1 MKTWTSAARVGE
13 VLAGEPAEDLE
24 DPHRARRLAGSVFG
38 VERDLREVSSGHGS
52 SDLEFDEGMNE
63 QGDEVARHEPL
74 NARRV
79 TEEHR
84 GDELVAFELGVAPLK
99 ARLVL
104 VGGEDGGDGCR
115 LLIGDERSE
124 ERRVGEEGRSRW
136 SAYHLKKKKKS
147 KENSHS
153 LGVADR
159 SPDHGRGATH
169 AC

>member
-1 MKTWTSAARVGE
+1 
-13 VLAGEPAEDLE
+13 
-24 DPHRARRLAGSVFG
+24 VFG

-104 VGGEDGGDGCR
+104 VGGEDGGAG
-115 LLIGDERSE
+115 LPS
-124 ERRVGEEGRSRW
+124 
-136 SAYHLKKKKKS
+136 
-147 KENSHS
+147 SHW
-153 LGVADR
+153 
-159 SPDHGRGATH
+159 
-169 AC
+169 